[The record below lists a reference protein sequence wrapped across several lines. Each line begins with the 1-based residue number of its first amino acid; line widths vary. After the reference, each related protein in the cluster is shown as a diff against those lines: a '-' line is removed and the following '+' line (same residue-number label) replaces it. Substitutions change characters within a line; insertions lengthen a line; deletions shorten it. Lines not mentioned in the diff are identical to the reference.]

1 MAYYNIRSGSTMYL
15 DLIKEDNEIR
25 AKGVAAKVLAKWKS
39 QGGRRHIE
47 GSYGP
52 PVKPE
57 VSRAAVALATSTSTS
72 TSSSSSSSSG
82 GGGGSSGVDLILVTS
97 SLSSTTISSAPAAAA
112 ATANVTVPPPHLGN
126 VKSEFLA
133 PPGAPLGPN
142 DTGSHTDTAAD
153 YYGAGSSD
161 HFDEYGESEGN
172 YIH

>member
-57 VSRAAVALATSTSTS
+57 MSRAAMAPPPSSSTSVV
-72 TSSSSSSSSG
+72 
-82 GGGGSSGVDLILVTS
+82 GGSSGVDLMSVTS
-97 SLSSTTISSAPAAAA
+97 SLSSTIMSSATPPVGT
-112 ATANVTVPPPHLGN
+112 ATLSVTLPPPHLGN
-126 VKSEFLA
+126 IKSEFLA
-133 PPGAPLGPN
+133 PPSAPLGSN
-142 DTGSHTDTAAD
+142 HTGTTTDSAAD
-153 YYGAGSSD
+153 IYGAGSSD
-161 HFDEYGESEGN
+161 HFEEYGESEGDYN
-172 YIH
+172 H